1 MFEPPGEVKVVGIG
15 GSLREDSCCYLA
27 LGHVTDLVTQMGCR
41 ARVLD
46 LRRMPLPF
54 CNGDH
59 SEQWNAY
66 PAVAELR
73 KAVREAHAIVLAT
86 PEYHGGVSGVLK
98 NALDLLGFEH
108 LEGKVVG
115 IIGVL
120 GGASNSAATNELAR
134 IMRHCRAWVLPQ
146 QIAIGRAQNTFA
158 GGCISDAD
166 LLKRFQQFTH
176 CLVWSAARLCVFR
189 HQRIPA

>member
-1 MFEPPGEVKVVGIG
+1 MFETPTKINIVGIG

-27 LGHVTDLVTQMGCR
+27 LDHVIGLVTQMGCR

-59 SEQWNAY
+59 CQQGDAY
-66 PAVAELR
+66 PAVAELH
-73 KAVREAHAIVLAT
+73 KAVREAQAIVLAT

-98 NALDLLGFEH
+98 NAVDLLGFEH

-120 GGASNSAATNELAR
+120 GGAANLDATNELAR
-134 IMRHCRAWVLPQ
+134 IMRHCRAWVIPQ
-146 QIAIGRAQNTFA
+146 QIAIGRAQNIFA
-158 GGCISDAD
+158 GKRISDAD
-166 LLKRFQQFTH
+166 VLKRFQQFAH
-176 CLVWSAARLCVFR
+176 SLVWSTARLCISMN
-189 HQRIPA
+189 QQISA